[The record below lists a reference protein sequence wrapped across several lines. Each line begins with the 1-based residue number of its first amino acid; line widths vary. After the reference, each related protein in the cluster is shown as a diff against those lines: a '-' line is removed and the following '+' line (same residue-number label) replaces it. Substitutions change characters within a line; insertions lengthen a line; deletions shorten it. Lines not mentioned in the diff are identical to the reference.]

1 MRSYK
6 LYPQENNMDLYL
18 KFSSREEAIEA
29 LTAAGL
35 IVGEELNLPL
45 YTSIDEIGLIG
56 SSTNWHVN
64 VRTSLIEEEQLDALS
79 PFLITPPE
87 TPHRIWA

>member
-1 MRSYK
+1 
-6 LYPQENNMDLYL
+6 MDLYL
-18 KFSSREEAIEA
+18 KFASQEEAIEA

-35 IVGEELNLPL
+35 MVGEELNLPL

-56 SSTNWHVN
+56 DLPDWHVN
-64 VRTSLIEEEQLDALS
+64 VRTSLIEEEQLDALE